1 MVKRSLQAC
10 PSRLHQAKRAFALK
24 GWTQENLA
32 GEVNLKTRQPI
43 WRFFTGQPVE
53 RQIFVEICGILDL
66 DWREIAVDPP
76 AEFPELDRRGESVP
90 PDLDELVLR
99 VRDRV
104 CESLRDRCGVLQ
116 LLDLGRPVWI
126 EDIYIDVNV
135 FDRISAHQWCDLAE
149 LEHVTPDRLVRKC
162 VWTTEERHQLPAI
175 QAVQNHSKL
184 KVVGRPGTG
193 KTMLLKHL
201 AIQCERGE
209 FAANCVPIYIALTDF
224 AEEVSV
230 NGKVDLLAYLHQLW
244 APAGSIDSGLLETL
258 LQEGRVLLL
267 IDGMDE
273 VGVGGASPLEN
284 RQLNATLREFRK
296 FADKYHK
303 NQYVVACRTGARNTP
318 LRGFTE
324 VEIAPFARAQIA
336 NFAHKWFTTVADC
349 SPLVGRT
356 LSLELLQQLDVT
368 ENWQLRQLV
377 TTPLFLH
384 LACGIFHAQGKFPAQ
399 RIEFYDRALNLLL
412 SEWDAAKGIERSRS
426 ERGLTLPHTLRLL
439 SHLAAAT
446 FDRGRYFGERREIE
460 RYIGDFLRSLPR
472 QQLTPEEIQLEST
485 ALLGT
490 LETQHGLPIE
500 CARGIFS
507 FSVPIFQEYL
517 TAHKIV
523 AEDERGGLEHSLR
536 QLARH
541 FANPQWHEVFVLTAA
556 MLRNAD
562 ELVQLIH
569 QQIDLLVDREPSL
582 QEFLLWLDR
591 TTTID
596 RSRSNHPGTW
606 VQQLKTAL
614 ADYQN
619 THKSWQLSTEREQL
633 LQAYCYANQLASDCA
648 NASTTSGL
656 HTETS
661 SLIAPPVG
669 TTSPISW
676 IPPLVYHQRSLEL
689 AEL

>member
-76 AEFPELDRRGESVP
+76 AEFPELDRRGETAP
-90 PDLDELVLR
+90 LNIDELVGR

-104 CESLRDRCGVLQ
+104 CDTLRDRCGVLQ

-135 FDRISAHQWCDLAE
+135 FDRISAHQWYGLADLQQ
-149 LEHVTPDRLVRKC
+149 VTPDRSIRHRAG
-162 VWTTEERHQLPAI
+162 TTEERHQLSAT
-175 QAVQNHSKL
+175 QAAQTYTKL

-201 AIQCERGE
+201 AIQCDRGE
-209 FAANCVPIYIALTDF
+209 FAADRVPIYIALTDF
-224 AEEVSV
+224 AEEASA
-230 NGKVDLLAYLHQLW
+230 NGKFDLLAYLYQLW
-244 APAGSIDSGLLETL
+244 AAAGSIDSSWLETL

-273 VGVGGASPLEN
+273 VGN
-284 RQLNATLREFRK
+284 RELNATLKEFRK

-349 SPLVGRT
+349 SPPVGRT
-356 LSLELLQQLDVT
+356 RSLELLQQLDVT
-368 ENWQLRQLV
+368 ENWQIRQLV

-384 LACGIFHAQGKFPAQ
+384 LACGIFHARGKFPAQ
-399 RIEFYDRALNLLL
+399 RIEFYDRVLNLLL
-412 SEWDAAKGIERSRS
+412 SEWDAAKGIDRRSS
-426 ERGLTLPHTLRLL
+426 ECGLTLPQTLRLL

-446 FDRGRYFGERREIE
+446 FERGRYFSQRREIE
-460 RYIGDFLRSLPR
+460 RYIGDFLRSLPG
-472 QQLTPEEIQLEST
+472 QQLTPEAIQLEST
-485 ALLGT
+485 ALLGQ

-507 FSVPIFQEYL
+507 FGAPIFQEYL

-536 QLARH
+536 QLVRH
-541 FANPQWHEVFVLTAA
+541 FANPQWHEAFVLTAA

-596 RSRSNHPGTW
+596 LSRSHHQSAW

-619 THKSWQLSTEREQL
+619 THDSWQLSTEREQL
-633 LQAYCYANQLASDCA
+633 LQAYCYANQLAIDCA
-648 NASTTSGL
+648 TASTTIVGEACAQRNR
-656 HTETS
+656 HTEAYPQ
-661 SLIAPPVG
+661 IDR
-669 TTSPISW
+669 TSPIAW
-676 IPPLVYHQRSLEL
+676 IPPLVFPQRSPEL

>member
-76 AEFPELDRRGESVP
+76 AEFPELDRRGETVP
-90 PDLDELVLR
+90 LNIDELVCR
-99 VRDRV
+99 VRDRDRDT
-104 CESLRDRCGVLQ
+104 LRDRCGILQ

-135 FDRISAHQWCDLAE
+135 FDRISAHQWCDLAD
-149 LEHVTPDRLVRKC
+149 LQHVTSDRLVRQRAE
-162 VWTTEERHQLPAI
+162 TSEERHQLPGI
-175 QAVQNHSKL
+175 QAVETYSKL

-193 KTMLLKHL
+193 KTMFLKHL
-201 AIQCERGE
+201 AIQCERGK
-209 FAANCVPIYIALTDF
+209 FAADRVPIYIALADF
-224 AEEVSV
+224 AEEASA
-230 NGKVDLLAYLHQLW
+230 NDSFDLLTYLRQLW
-244 APAGSIDSGLLETL
+244 TNAESIDSCLLETL

-273 VGVGGASPLEN
+273 VAD
-284 RQLNATLREFRK
+284 RDLNATLKEFRK

-303 NQYVVACRTGARNTP
+303 NQYVVAGRTGARNTP

-324 VEIAPFARAQIA
+324 TEIAPFARAQIA

-349 SPLVGRT
+349 SPQLGRT
-356 LSLELLQQLDVT
+356 LSLELLQQLHIT
-368 ENWQLRQLV
+368 ENWQIRQLV
-377 TTPLFLH
+377 ATPLFLH
-384 LACGIFHAQGKFPAQ
+384 LACGIFRARGKFPCQ
-399 RIEFYDRALNLLL
+399 RIEFYDRVLNLLL
-412 SEWDAAKGIERSRS
+412 SKWDAAKGIDRTCS
-426 ERGLTLPHTLRLL
+426 EWGLTLPQTLRLL
-439 SHLAAAT
+439 SNLAAAT
-446 FDRGRYFGERREIE
+446 FERGRYFGERREVE
-460 RYIGDFLRSLPR
+460 RYIGDFLHSLPR
-472 QQLTPEEIQLEST
+472 QQLTPEEIQLAST

-500 CARGIFS
+500 CAHGIFS
-507 FSVPIFQEYL
+507 FSLPIFQEYL

-523 AEDERGGLEHSLR
+523 AEEEWGGLEHSLR
-536 QLARH
+536 QLVRH
-541 FANPQWHEVFVLTAA
+541 FANPQWYEVFVLTAA

-562 ELVQLIH
+562 ELVRLIH
-569 QQIDLLVDREPSL
+569 QQIELLVDREPSL

-591 TTTID
+591 TTTLD
-596 RSRSNHPGTW
+596 RCCSKHQGAS

-619 THKSWQLSTEREQL
+619 THDSWQLSTEREQL
-633 LQAYCYANQLASDCA
+633 LQAYCYANQLAIDCT
-648 NASTTSGL
+648 NASTAVDR
-656 HTETS
+656 HTEAYPQ
-661 SLIAPPVG
+661 ID
-669 TTSPISW
+669 TTSLISW
-676 IPPLVYHQRSLEL
+676 IPPLIFPSRSPQS
-689 AEL
+689 A

>member
-76 AEFPELDRRGESVP
+76 AEFPELERRGERMP
-90 PDLDELVLR
+90 LDLDELVR
-99 VRDRV
+99 RSRDCAR
-104 CESLRDRCGVLQ
+104 ETLRDRCGILQ

-126 EDIYIDVNV
+126 EDIYIDINV
-135 FDRISAHQWCDLAE
+135 FDRISAHQWCDLAD
-149 LEHVTPDRLVRKC
+149 LQHATPDRCVRQRPR
-162 VWTTEERHQLPAI
+162 TTEERHQIPAI
-175 QAVQNHSKL
+175 QAAATSSKL

-193 KTMLLKHL
+193 KTMFLNHL

-209 FAANCVPIYIALTDF
+209 FAANCVPIYITLTDF
-224 AEEVSV
+224 AEEASA
-230 NGKVDLLAYLHQLW
+230 NGKFELLTYLRQLW
-244 APAGSIDSGLLETL
+244 ANAGSIDSCLETL

-267 IDGMDE
+267 IDGLDE
-273 VGVGGASPLEN
+273 VTD
-284 RQLNATLREFRK
+284 RDLNATLKELRR

-303 NQYVVACRTGARNTP
+303 NQYVVACRTGSRNIP

-349 SPLVGRT
+349 TPPVGRT
-356 LSLELLQQLDVT
+356 RSLELLQQLDIT

-377 TTPLFLH
+377 STPLFLH
-384 LACGIFHAQGKFPAQ
+384 LACGIFHAQGKFPIH
-399 RIEFYDRALNLLL
+399 RIELYDRLLNLLL
-412 SEWDAAKGIERSRS
+412 GEWDAAKGIDRRSS
-426 ERGLTLPHTLRLL
+426 ECGLTLPQTLRLL
-439 SHLAAAT
+439 SHLAAVT
-446 FDRGRYFGERREIE
+446 FERGRYSCERRELE

-485 ALLGT
+485 ALLGQ

-507 FSVPIFQEYL
+507 FWAPMFQEYL

-523 AEDERGGLEHSLR
+523 TANECGGLEHSLC
-536 QLARH
+536 QLVRH

-569 QQIDLLVDREPSL
+569 LQIDRLVDREPSL

-596 RSRSNHPGTW
+596 RSRSHHQGAW
-606 VQQLKTAL
+606 VQQLKTAV

-619 THKSWQLSTEREQL
+619 THASWHNTEREQL
-633 LQAYCYANQLASDCA
+633 LQAYCYANQLAIDCT
-648 NASTTSGL
+648 NASTTL
-656 HTETS
+656 DRRIDAS
-661 SLIAPPVG
+661 SLITPPVG
-669 TTSPISW
+669 TPSPISW
-676 IPPLVYHQRSLEL
+676 ISPLIFPARSSEL

>member
-53 RQIFVEICGILDL
+53 RQIFVEICSILDL

-76 AEFPELDRRGESVP
+76 AEFPELDRRGESATF
-90 PDLDELVLR
+90 DLDGI
-99 VRDRV
+99 VRRIRAQYGDT
-104 CESLRDRCGVLQ
+104 LRDRCGILQ
-116 LLDLGRPVWI
+116 LMDLGRPVRI
-126 EDIYIDVNV
+126 EDVYIDVNV
-135 FDRISAHQWCDLAE
+135 FDRISAHQCYDLAD
-149 LEHVTPDRLVRKC
+149 LQHVTPERFVRLSVTCERQRAG
-162 VWTTEERHQLPAI
+162 TSEERQQLPGS
-175 QAVQNHSKL
+175 QAVATHSKL

-193 KTMLLKHL
+193 KTMFLKHL

-209 FAANCVPIYIALTDF
+209 FAADRVPIYITLPDF
-224 AEEVSV
+224 AEEASA
-230 NGKVDLLAYLHQLW
+230 NGKFDLLAYLCQVLSN
-244 APAGSIDSGLLETL
+244 AVSIDSSLLETL

-267 IDGMDE
+267 VDGMDE
-273 VGVGGASPLEN
+273 VAN
-284 RQLNATLREFRK
+284 RELTATLKELRK
-296 FADKYHK
+296 FADKYYK
-303 NQYVVACRTGARNTP
+303 NQYVIACRTGSLNIP

-349 SPLVGRT
+349 SPQGGRAR
-356 LSLELLQQLDVT
+356 SLELLQQLDAT

-384 LACGIFHAQGKFPAQ
+384 LACGTFHAQGKFPLQ
-399 RIEFYDRALNLLL
+399 RIEFYDRLLNLLL
-412 SEWDAAKGIERSRS
+412 SKWDEAKGVARSRS
-426 ERGLTLPHTLRLL
+426 ERGLTLPQTLRLL
-439 SHLAAAT
+439 SQLAAAT
-446 FDRGRYFGERREIE
+446 FERGQYFADRREVE
-460 RYIGDFLRSLPR
+460 RHIGDYLRSLPG
-472 QQLTPEEIQLEST
+472 QQFTPEEIHLEST

-523 AEDERGGLEHSLR
+523 AEDDRGGLEHSLR
-536 QLARH
+536 QLVRH
-541 FANPQWHEVFVLTAA
+541 FADPQWREVFILTAA

-569 QQIDLLVDREPSL
+569 QQIELLVDREPSL
-582 QEFLLWLDR
+582 QEFLLWLGQTNAIDLSHRDR
-591 TTTID
+591 
-596 RSRSNHPGTW
+596 GTW

-614 ADYQN
+614 ADYQD
-619 THKSWQLSTEREQL
+619 THDSWQLNTEREQL
-633 LQAYCYANQLASDCA
+633 LQAYCYANQLALDCA
-648 NASTTSGL
+648 NASTT
-656 HTETS
+656 
-661 SLIAPPVG
+661 IAPLGRDREAAAIVPQQVVS
-669 TTSPISW
+669 TSPLSW
-676 IPPLVYHQRSLEL
+676 TPPLNSPRRSPEL
-689 AEL
+689 AQ

>member
-76 AEFPELDRRGESVP
+76 AEFPELDRRGETVP
-90 PDLDELVLR
+90 LNIDELVRR
-99 VRDRV
+99 VRDRYRDT
-104 CESLRDRCGVLQ
+104 LRDRCGILQ

-135 FDRISAHQWCDLAE
+135 FDRISAHQWCDLAD
-149 LEHVTPDRLVRKC
+149 LQHVTPDRLVRQRAG
-162 VWTTEERHQLPAI
+162 TTEERHQLPAI
-175 QAVQNHSKL
+175 QAAETYSKL

-193 KTMLLKHL
+193 KTMFLKHL

-209 FAANCVPIYIALTDF
+209 FAADLVPIYITLADF
-224 AEEVSV
+224 AEEASA
-230 NGKVDLLAYLHQLW
+230 NDRFDLLTYLRQLW
-244 APAGSIDSGLLETL
+244 ANAESIDSCLLETL

-284 RQLNATLREFRK
+284 RDLTATLKEFRK

-336 NFAHKWFTTVADC
+336 NFAHKWFTTVADN
-349 SPLVGRT
+349 SPQLACT

-368 ENWQLRQLV
+368 ENWQIRQLV

-384 LACGIFHAQGKFPAQ
+384 LACGIFRAQGKFPCQ
-399 RIEFYDRALNLLL
+399 RIEFYDRILNLLL
-412 SEWDAAKGIERSRS
+412 SKWDTAKGIDRTCS
-426 ERGLTLPHTLRLL
+426 ERGLTLPQTLRLL

-446 FDRGRYFGERREIE
+446 FERGRYFGERREVE

-472 QQLTPEEIQLEST
+472 QQLTPEEIQIEST
-485 ALLGT
+485 ALLGK

-500 CARGIFS
+500 CAHGIFS

-523 AEDERGGLEHSLR
+523 AEDEQGGLEHSLC
-536 QLARH
+536 QLVRH
-541 FANPQWHEVFVLTAA
+541 FTNPQWHEVFVLTAG

-562 ELVQLIH
+562 ELIRLIH
-569 QQIDLLVDREPSL
+569 QQIELLVDREPSL

-596 RSRSNHPGTW
+596 LCRSKHQGAW

-619 THKSWQLSTEREQL
+619 THDSWQLNTEREQL
-633 LQAYCYANQLASDCA
+633 LQSYCYANQLAIDCT
-648 NASTTSGL
+648 NASTAIDR
-656 HTETS
+656 HIETS
-661 SLIAPPVG
+661 SLMSPQVG
-669 TTSPISW
+669 ITSQIPW
-676 IPPLVYHQRSLEL
+676 IPPLILPQRSPEL
-689 AEL
+689 AEF